1 MLQQARPNRLK
12 VTALAYLQV
21 HLMCIS
27 PINKCQTSTDSTS
40 TRISQSQQQT
50 TIVLQVK
57 AYQVT
62 FPFRNVTNITKN
74 VS

>member
-27 PINKCQTSTDSTS
+27 PIYKCQTSTDSTS
-40 TRISQSQQQT
+40 TRISQSQQN
-50 TIVLQVK
+50 LNLYSHFNNK
-57 AYQVT
+57 PPL
-62 FPFRNVTNITKN
+62 FCR
-74 VS
+74 

>member
-12 VTALAYLQV
+12 ATALAHLQV

-40 TRISQSQQQT
+40 TRISQQN
-50 TIVLQVK
+50 L
-57 AYQVT
+57 
-62 FPFRNVTNITKN
+62 N
-74 VS
+74 